1 MKKIQIILFATIL
14 FSSIVSCKKQLEV
27 KNPNQPTP
35 ESAATEAGII
45 ALAQGGVYRNG
56 FVNLKYSD
64 GVYGFF
70 WSGAIGFHEMMGD
83 AIQVEAAN
91 AFINQIGCPD
101 KITLD
106 NSTVVLNPKCYKFQQ

>member
-1 MKKIQIILFATIL
+1 M
-14 FSSIVSCKKQLEV
+14 
-27 KNPNQPTP
+27 
-35 ESAATEAGII
+35 G
-45 ALAQGGVYRNG
+45 QGGIYKNG
-56 FVNLKYSD
+56 FINLKYSD

-101 KITLD
+101 KATLD
-106 NSTVVLNPKCYKFQQ
+106 NGTVVLNPNSPNTQKALIRQVVNFNSNQGQNTLYYEWAYMYSMINACNSV